1 MSCLD
6 AVKTA
11 LTGISENVY
20 HYEALNADA
29 PYIVWAEDNEFNSY
43 AADNRKDG
51 QTIEGTIDLYTKAEN
66 DPLMEA
72 IPRAL
77 RNAGIA
83 WEYSSTQYEED
94 TELIH
99 VEWIFRVLESW
110 QGE

>member
-1 MSCLD
+1 MSSLND
-6 AVKTA
+6 VKTA
-11 LTGISENVY
+11 LTGISDNVY
-20 HYEALNADA
+20 HYEALNAEA
-29 PYIVWAEDNEFNSY
+29 PYIVWAEDNEYNSY
-43 AADNRKDG
+43 SADNRKDG

-66 DPLMEA
+66 DPLMKA

-77 RNAGIA
+77 RNAGIV

-110 QGE
+110 QRE